1 MPGIGPLMREGLL
14 LLLPWPPCP
23 PLAGNEGRL
32 GALLGAA
39 AASDL

>member
-1 MPGIGPLMREGLL
+1 MPGTGPLMREGLL
-14 LLLPWPPCP
+14 LLPWLPY
-23 PLAGNEGRL
+23 PLVGIKGRL